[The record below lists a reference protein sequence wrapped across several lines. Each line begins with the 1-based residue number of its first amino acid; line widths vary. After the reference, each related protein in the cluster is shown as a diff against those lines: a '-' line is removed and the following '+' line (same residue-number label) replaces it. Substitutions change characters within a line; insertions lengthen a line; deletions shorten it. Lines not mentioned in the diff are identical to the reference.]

1 MKLKASLV
9 LEDALLL
16 IETGKQQ
23 YACAA
28 IQDVET
34 SVRLDLG
41 EEVSSNAMQIF
52 SKFMP
57 ARVKPQIKLYSPWWD
72 KGSSE
77 RIEALKKAIETA
89 KKRGD

>member
-1 MKLKASLV
+1 MKLKASHV
-9 LEDALLL
+9 LSDALLL

-57 ARVKPQIKLYSPWWD
+57 ARVKPQIKLYSQWWD
-72 KGSSE
+72 KGSTE
-77 RIEALKKAIETA
+77 RIEAFEESY
-89 KKRGD
+89 